1 MDYGYAWHNIATTLQ
16 QNAQAR
22 NCHGILFLGQCK
34 ISKKMHHTLKKALLK
49 KTNWVS
55 ESAKISKHK
64 NKTSVP
70 LIASWG
76 NRVAIFHGTETILGD
91 ILHLDLN
98 RRRHIFF
105 LPSNCRE
112 TLRSLPNINLG
123 RKQVTL
129 CLAMADDLSRHQ
141 KQKLKEIKIQI
152 PAKRTLKASRKAC
165 PPADEQKLSDLLT
178 KKPWVWSPLLVALD
192 VQIRLYFDAQI
203 RLYFADVPPIVHNLV
218 CPDEIQRAS
227 LLNVLQA
234 LTLTNDPGLC
244 DCGPIVSPQ
253 IPDSFPTDHRLLVMY
268 DVDRRSA
275 RRLSSVLQRE
285 DENLKRGAPL
295 PLPRPTLPVLISAS
309 AFSLPFIRDIPLEP
323 AAEALSIEELST
335 LRSAACHFLH
345 KNVATR
351 LSQEMG
357 AKLNAPEA
365 PFVSLANLW
374 LDAILIT
381 ISKIFRLDASTRSG
395 GEEHLLRVH
404 EEAEARDQKIA
415 QAIMLLSDP
424 QAYNGKIVDR
434 PKTTDEATALQAQYP
449 VFKYCPKK
457 GDHAGET
464 VALTNDLGLMKLIGW
479 DNDSDL
485 PILLDALKQRKLLLK
500 CKENVSFQD
509 KSLRLH
515 WLSWDAIANR
525 TGNQSPH
532 VNFQSSQVPAEV

>member
-152 PAKRTLKASRKAC
+152 PAKRTLKANRKTC
-165 PPADEQKLSDLLT
+165 PPADEQKLSALLT

-192 VQIRLYFDAQI
+192 VQIRLYF
-203 RLYFADVPPIVHNLV
+203 ADVPPIVHNLI

-227 LLNVLQA
+227 LLKVLQA

-244 DCGPIVSPQ
+244 DCGPIISSQ
-253 IPDSFPTDHRLLVMY
+253 IPDSFSTDHRLLVMY

-275 RRLSSVLQRE
+275 RRLSSVLQTE

-295 PLPRPTLPVLISAS
+295 PLPRPTLPVLINAS

-323 AAEALSIEELST
+323 ADEALSIEELST
-335 LRSAACHFLH
+335 LRSAACHFLC
-345 KNVATR
+345 KNIVKR
-351 LSQEMG
+351 LSQEMV
-357 AKLNAPEA
+357 AKLNAPET

-374 LDAILIT
+374 LDAMVIT
-381 ISKIFRLDASTRSG
+381 ISKTFRLDTSTRSG
-395 GEEHLLRVH
+395 GEEHLLRVQ
-404 EEAEARDQKIA
+404 EEAEAREQKIA

-424 QAYNGKIVDR
+424 KTYDGKIVDK
-434 PKTTDEATALQAQYP
+434 PKTSNEATDLQAQYP
-449 VFKYCPKK
+449 VLKYCPTK
-457 GDHAGET
+457 GDHSGET
-464 VALTNDLGLMKLIGW
+464 IVLTDNVGLMNLIGW
-479 DNDSDL
+479 DNASDL
-485 PILLDALKQRKLLLK
+485 PILLDALKQRKILLK
-500 CKENVSFQD
+500 RKENVSFQD
-509 KSLRLH
+509 KSLRFH

-525 TGNQSPH
+525 ARNPSPH
-532 VNFQSSQVPAEV
+532 VNFQASQVPAEV

>member
-1 MDYGYAWHNIATTLQ
+1 MDYGYAWHDIATTLQ
-16 QNAQAR
+16 QHAQAR

-34 ISKKMHHTLKKALLK
+34 VSKKIHHALKKALSK
-49 KTNWVS
+49 APNWMY
-55 ESAKISKHK
+55 ERAKISKRK
-64 NKTSVP
+64 YETAVP

-76 NRVAIFHGTETILGD
+76 DQVAIFHGTETTLGE

-98 RRRHIFF
+98 RIRYIFF

-112 TLRSLPNINLG
+112 TLRSLPNINLS

-129 CLAMADDLSRHQ
+129 RLAMADDLSRHQ

-152 PAKRTLKASRKAC
+152 PAKRTLKANRKTC
-165 PPADEQKLSDLLT
+165 PPADEQKLSALLT

-192 VQIRLYFDAQI
+192 VQIRLYF
-203 RLYFADVPPIVHNLV
+203 ADVPPIVHNLI

-227 LLNVLQA
+227 LLKVLQA

-275 RRLSSVLQRE
+275 RRLSSVLQTE

-295 PLPRPTLPVLISAS
+295 PLPQPTLPVLINAS

-323 AAEALSIEELST
+323 ADETLSIEELST
-335 LRSAACHFLH
+335 LRSAACHFLC
-345 KNVATR
+345 KNIVKR
-351 LSQEMG
+351 LSQEMV
-357 AKLNAPEA
+357 AKLNAPET

-374 LDAILIT
+374 LDAMVIT
-381 ISKIFRLDASTRSG
+381 ISKTFRLDTSTRSG
-395 GEEHLLRVH
+395 GEEHLLRVQ

-424 QAYNGKIVDR
+424 QAYNGKIVDK

-515 WLSWDAIANR
+515 WLSWGAIANH

-532 VNFQSSQVPAEV
+532 VNFQASQVPAEV